1 MEEDPAPAD
10 HRARGRR
17 LRGARRARRAGDLTP
32 ARVAHSDGGR
42 AVAEPYRG
50 RRPRLRGHPA
60 VRGGAG
66 LRLRGRGAVHRR
78 GSTAAEAGR
87 GARLRRS
94 GQAVRRP
101 GARHRQPYSGPRR
114 AAHHQ
119 GRHREEGHGAGAVLG
134 RVRHA
139 AAHHLRGPVWTA
151 PDDRDLRQDAGGGGR
166 GGRHDARRGS
176 DAHRAPA
183 PARGGRRLYRRYRRG
198 ADRVLGQ
205 AHPRHLHGRACR
217 GGDRD
222 RRGRHRDHEYHA
234 DERHRA
240 HPGDRDPQVARRVAA
255 RHPTPVPRGVGHPL
269 AARRHRGSPRRQ
281 RPGRARPS
289 RVSPARP
296 RDRVVGRRGARPRHQ
311 RGHRVRRL
319 PRAPGGTPQSDRS
332 VARRIS
338 MALHSIREGW
348 LIAVDQLRANKLRS
362 GLTILGVVIG
372 IATVMA
378 MASIVAGFREQ
389 IVNTLEV
396 VGPTTFRVLR
406 FFSSTPLNPDA
417 LPREV
422 RIRPALTPQEAE
434 AIGRL
439 PEIHYAAIWTQVF
452 HRFEY
457 AGNRTQVLGVFGA
470 DDRYMEILGGG
481 LVAGRVF
488 TTAEL
493 RSGAPVAV
501 IEQRTVDRLLGAHG
515 PIGEVVRL
523 GGRPFRVIGVWQ
535 RPTNIFEVPGAPE
548 IAGIVPFEAA
558 RERFQ
563 IDQVN
568 GQIILVKPRPEV
580 SVARA
585 MDAATLQ
592 LRRLRGLRVGEP
604 NTFDLLTS
612 DQVLGIFDSLT
623 FAFFFVMLVL
633 SSIALL
639 VGGIGVMA
647 IMMVSVTSRT
657 REIGLRKAMGATRR
671 DVLWQFLVEAATLT
685 LMGGILGI
693 ILGIGTGELLKRLLD
708 FNTTV
713 PVWSA
718 AIATIVSIT
727 VGLVFGIAPAARAAR
742 LDPVE
747 ALRYE

>member
-1 MEEDPAPAD
+1 
-10 HRARGRR
+10 
-17 LRGARRARRAGDLTP
+17 
-32 ARVAHSDGGR
+32 
-42 AVAEPYRG
+42 
-50 RRPRLRGHPA
+50 
-60 VRGGAG
+60 
-66 LRLRGRGAVHRR
+66 
-78 GSTAAEAGR
+78 
-87 GARLRRS
+87 
-94 GQAVRRP
+94 
-101 GARHRQPYSGPRR
+101 
-114 AAHHQ
+114 
-119 GRHREEGHGAGAVLG
+119 
-134 RVRHA
+134 
-139 AAHHLRGPVWTA
+139 
-151 PDDRDLRQDAGGGGR
+151 
-166 GGRHDARRGS
+166 
-176 DAHRAPA
+176 
-183 PARGGRRLYRRYRRG
+183 
-198 ADRVLGQ
+198 
-205 AHPRHLHGRACR
+205 
-217 GGDRD
+217 
-222 RRGRHRDHEYHA
+222 
-234 DERHRA
+234 
-240 HPGDRDPQVARRVAA
+240 
-255 RHPTPVPRGVGHPL
+255 
-269 AARRHRGSPRRQ
+269 
-281 RPGRARPS
+281 
-289 RVSPARP
+289 
-296 RDRVVGRRGARPRHQ
+296 
-311 RGHRVRRL
+311 
-319 PRAPGGTPQSDRS
+319 
-332 VARRIS
+332 
-338 MALHSIREGW
+338 MALHSFREGW
-348 LIAVDQLRANKLRS
+348 WIALDQLRVNKLRS

-434 AIGRL
+434 AIARL

-501 IEQRTVDRLLGAHG
+501 IEQRTVDRLFGAHD
-515 PIGEVVRL
+515 PIGEVVRI
-523 GGRPFRVIGVWQ
+523 GGRPFRAVGVWQ

-548 IAGIVPFEAA
+548 IAGIV
-558 RERFQ
+558 
-563 IDQVN
+563 
-568 GQIILVKPRPEV
+568 
-580 SVARA
+580 
-585 MDAATLQ
+585 
-592 LRRLRGLRVGEP
+592 
-604 NTFDLLTS
+604 
-612 DQVLGIFDSLT
+612 
-623 FAFFFVMLVL
+623 
-633 SSIALL
+633 LL

-693 ILGIGTGELLKRLLD
+693 IVGIGTGEFLKRLLD
-708 FNTTV
+708 FSTTV

-718 AIATIVSIT
+718 AIATVMSIA